1 VRSHHSRGDQ
11 RHQHIHLR
19 KAVAAGEFPQYQ
31 YEHNG
36 SDADAESITA
46 GCAAL
51 RDRQPEA
58 QQYVLDFL
66 YTDAAQEAIAKY
78 GYRPI
83 NPAILKKHSSQFP
96 KIDLFPVTI
105 LAKDW
110 DDARQKFFADNG
122 VFDVIYK
129 PKAQ

>member
-1 VRSHHSRGDQ
+1 MGHD
-11 RHQHIHLR
+11 
-19 KAVAAGEFPQYQ
+19 KEAFAAEVAAALGELYSASRMPVLVLRRSG
-31 YEHNG
+31 E
-36 SDADAESITA
+36 IV
-46 GCAAL
+46 AAN
-51 RDRQPEA
+51 A
-58 QQYVLDFL
+58 
-66 YTDAAQEAIAKY
+66 TAIAKY
-78 GYRPI
+78 GYRPV

-110 DDARQKFFADNG
+110 DDAQQKFFADNG